1 MIADIDFYVFNGA
14 KKSHS
19 CVICLAGRSGCGGRL
34 AAHYQQ
40 ATKLQDTTFIGV
52 TPYSRTNHIEW
63 YPQPY
68 SATEQRAAVQG
79 LEAAHDYVEQ
89 IITSTMKEFKIPR
102 HRIALTGFSAG
113 AVMSLYA
120 TTHSD
125 QDLAGV
131 VVHSGACLEVNK
143 IPQCKNNTDIL
154 LTHGNK
160 DYCFDW
166 YERYVPMKNACLKKG
181 YNTFAM
187 EDPEG
192 HHMVSYDDMLFSAEF
207 LAPRLGYE
215 DFRHPDM
222 ASVLPLK
229 MGTAKREKIPHN
241 WKELSDESFK
251 NWR

>member
-1 MIADIDFYVFNGA
+1 
-14 KKSHS
+14 
-19 CVICLAGRSGCGGRL
+19 
-34 AAHYQQ
+34 
-40 ATKLQDTTFIGV
+40 
-52 TPYSRTNHIEW
+52 
-63 YPQPY
+63 
-68 SATEQRAAVQG
+68 
-79 LEAAHDYVEQ
+79 
-89 IITSTMKEFKIPR
+89 
-102 HRIALTGFSAG
+102 
-113 AVMSLYA
+113 
-120 TTHSD
+120 
-125 QDLAGV
+125 
-131 VVHSGACLEVNK
+131 
-143 IPQCKNNTDIL
+143 
-154 LTHGNK
+154 
-160 DYCFDW
+160 
-166 YERYVPMKNACLKKG
+166 MKNACLKKG